1 MAEKFRKDYKFP
13 DFEIKTVELTFQI
26 FNGHTE
32 VHSLL
37 FVVFL
42 VRNPDL
48 YSTQNEFQIC
58 VQVLAKLYVKKSKG
72 AKSDSPLILDGENL
86 TVNKILV
93 DGRVLS
99 TRYDNCNRSIES
111 RVK

>member
-13 DFEIKTVELTFQI
+13 DFQWSYRGTVS
-26 FNGHTE
+26 
-32 VHSLL
+32 SLRCISCP
-37 FVVFL
+37 FH
-42 VRNPDL
+42 PDY